1 MYKRQFLNNGIKL
14 YNYTWAIDQQLAYEM
29 GSWFTAYLV
38 NFHGE
43 EKILDFW
50 INTQTGILFEDNF
63 LKFFGKDYR
72 TYVDEFEDFIRNSSE
87 SEIMSIL
94 PSS

>member
-1 MYKRQFLNNGIKL
+1 
-14 YNYTWAIDQQLAYEM
+14 M

-50 INTQTGILFEDNF
+50 INTQTGISFEDNF
-63 LKFFGKDYR
+63 LEMFGKDYR
-72 TYVDEFEDFIRNSSE
+72 TYVDEFENFLRNNDE
-87 SEIMSIL
+87 ETIMSIL
-94 PSS
+94 PTN